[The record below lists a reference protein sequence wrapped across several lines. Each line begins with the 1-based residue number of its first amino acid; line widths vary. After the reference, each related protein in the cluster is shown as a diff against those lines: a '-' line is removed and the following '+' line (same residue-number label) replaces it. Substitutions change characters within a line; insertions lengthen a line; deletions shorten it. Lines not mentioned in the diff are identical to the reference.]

1 MATAS
6 TKNGAFAPDL
16 ETAAESV
23 REASDRMVE
32 AARRVTN
39 AYLDGVEK
47 YGVEYAQAGRK
58 LAKQAQGETFAS
70 LFDAHATMTEDVI
83 TATVSAARELIA
95 A

>member
-1 MATAS
+1 MATQS
-6 TKNGAFAPDL
+6 TKNRAVAPGL
-16 ETAAESV
+16 ENVTESV

-32 AARRVTN
+32 AGRKVTN

-47 YGVEYAQAGRK
+47 YGVEYAQAERK
-58 LAKQAQGETFAS
+58 LAKHAQGETFAS